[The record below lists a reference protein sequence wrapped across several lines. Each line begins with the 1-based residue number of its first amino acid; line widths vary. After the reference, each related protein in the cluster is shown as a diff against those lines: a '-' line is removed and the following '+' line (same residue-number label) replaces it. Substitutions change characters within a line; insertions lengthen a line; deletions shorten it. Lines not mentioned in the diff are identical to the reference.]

1 MKKSFLLCLTM
12 LLCCVTGVWGA
23 TVTASSGTG
32 TQEDPFVFNV
42 SDGDNVDLQQGQYGK
57 FVFAASA
64 AGNLSIRPS
73 GFDNDCYQSF
83 TYGIADD
90 VMQAAE
96 YDGINGIIKVDGLEA
111 GLTYQIVHS
120 VASYEN
126 CNFSFEFDG
135 GGGDEPGGGVSE
147 EGTLENPWVATAGEE
162 LPVSIPMFG
171 AGYVEFTPEAD
182 GTLKLTRTVGFVTP
196 TNVYIQKKGESDDT
210 RVRGEFGGFADP
222 SYTFPYYELEAGTT
236 YLITLDC
243 SNAFDAVAIT
253 LQFNFT
259 ETTVDPNAFRVI
271 EADPADGSSV
281 AAITLDDYITVT
293 VNRTHDEIGYMRCQ
307 MSDYLSDA
315 VSAQFVS
322 EDLDAGTSTWTV
334 RPTDMSDVW
343 EDYVS
348 QWVLYEGTT
357 YRLTLEVY
365 ETAEGAG
372 QGQEP
377 IETTYVTYEGATET
391 EKFSDIK
398 LIRVT
403 PGNDATEEEMLN
415 EENHVFEI
423 EFDGKVEIESM
434 NIAQGQ
440 FGSIPL
446 SPTVEY
452 TDEGHTIVKADVGT
466 PTRNDYIYAIVV
478 TAKDAETGLYLN
490 DPDPELPGVTWAGY
504 AYSFDIPCSTGRW
517 FDTSLGV
524 DDITPLEN
532 SYVTKLDRVYFTMT
546 GAGDQDGY
554 YGKTANAEDAALYN
568 EAGDM
573 VAYATLWQDDE
584 RGREEFDPSQSVG
597 GMGGEAVYVDGTTK
611 YFYAEFTDLNGTG
624 TPVEITTP
632 GKYTLRIPQAA
643 IGDGDFELSAPWLG
657 PLGSTERGNC
667 NPEFEWTFNVVESLV
682 EVESVDPV
690 PYNVSGEF
698 NEEIPAEITMTF
710 SDKVTIDQLMIQY
723 GERQYYFPTEEE
735 YSLDGN
741 TLTIKV
747 NEELQQEGNIVVNAT
762 ATAETGQPV
771 SYGISEDDLA
781 DGLTGIIMSYQTPLN
796 ILEPVGVTPAE
807 DDETVTSLSKMTL
820 TFDRS
825 VAFTNYDATLEL
837 KDAEDNT
844 VATATADIGA
854 GENEVVLRL
863 DKEVNTPGTY
873 TLTIPAESIYDL
885 EGVYYNPEF
894 TLTFNVYEA
903 SGIDGIKADADGNVK
918 VYTVDGVY
926 VGQGKAVDML
936 GKLAKGIYIIN
947 GTKVAVK

>member
-73 GFDNDCYQSF
+73 GFDNDCYLSF

-135 GGGDEPGGGVSE
+135 GGGDEPGGGDVPGSD
-147 EGTLENPWVATAGEE
+147 EGTEENPYVVSDGEE
-162 LPVSIPMFG
+162 FFMRVKSPDDILAAQTYAKFTAPID
-171 AGYVEFTPEAD
+171 GYVV
-182 GTLKLTRTVGFVTP
+182 LTQTSHKAEYAYLAN
-196 TNVYIQKKGESDDT
+196 NVYYFGISTDGSNFDTSSAIIERDCVNPVVTRFPVKAGQEYWVRSNTGLSAWSQSEYENMQGAVGVIVTFEELSDDAFQVVSAEPAVGSALASVRYDNPILVTLNRT
-210 RVRGEFGGFADP
+210 RDQIP
-222 SYTFPYYELEAGTT
+222 H
-236 YLITLDC
+236 
-243 SNAFDAVAIT
+243 
-253 LQFNFT
+253 
-259 ETTVDPNAFRVI
+259 I
-271 EADPADGSSV
+271 EADFTNNTQNV
-281 AAITLDDYITVT
+281 AI
-293 VNRTHDEIGYMRCQ
+293 
-307 MSDYLSDA
+307 S
-315 VSAQFVS
+315 FVS
-322 EDLDAGTSTWTV
+322 EDTDAGTSTWSV
-334 RPTDMSDVW
+334 GPVDMRDVYG

-357 YRLTLEVY
+357 YTMTLEVY
-365 ETAEGAG
+365 PEGQTS
-372 QGQEP
+372 QGGTP
-377 IETTYVTYEGATET
+377 IETCQVTYEGATEP
-391 EKFSDIK
+391 EQYSDIK

-446 SPTVEY
+446 SPVVEY

-624 TPVEITTP
+624 TPV
-632 GKYTLRIPQAA
+632 
-643 IGDGDFELSAPWLG
+643 
-657 PLGSTERGNC
+657 
-667 NPEFEWTFNVVESLV
+667 
-682 EVESVDPV
+682 
-690 PYNVSGEF
+690 
-698 NEEIPAEITMTF
+698 
-710 SDKVTIDQLMIQY
+710 
-723 GERQYYFPTEEE
+723 
-735 YSLDGN
+735 
-741 TLTIKV
+741 
-747 NEELQQEGNIVVNAT
+747 
-762 ATAETGQPV
+762 
-771 SYGISEDDLA
+771 
-781 DGLTGIIMSYQTPLN
+781 
-796 ILEPVGVTPAE
+796 
-807 DDETVTSLSKMTL
+807 
-820 TFDRS
+820 
-825 VAFTNYDATLEL
+825 
-837 KDAEDNT
+837 
-844 VATATADIGA
+844 
-854 GENEVVLRL
+854 
-863 DKEVNTPGTY
+863 
-873 TLTIPAESIYDL
+873 
-885 EGVYYNPEF
+885 
-894 TLTFNVYEA
+894 
-903 SGIDGIKADADGNVK
+903 
-918 VYTVDGVY
+918 
-926 VGQGKAVDML
+926 
-936 GKLAKGIYIIN
+936 
-947 GTKVAVK
+947 